1 MPLLPLGRHAC
12 LCAALIS
19 ASCREPA
26 APAAAPTPTPASSE
40 RPARIVFVLLD
51 TVRADHL
58 APYGHARDTMPF
70 LSQLAAK
77 GVVFENVWAP
87 SSWTP
92 SSMASIFTG
101 LWVNQHG
108 VLIGYR
114 ATRKAL
120 KEGADQLQLNR
131 IPKALPTLPEVMKG
145 AGYRT
150 YGAADNVNIGR
161 PMGFARGFDRFM
173 MRSHGAV
180 RDRVAKWKDEL
191 ARHGSYFLYLHYM
204 EAHGPYREPAQAGRS
219 QIDLNVDLYEK
230 ALALLDSELRSHL
243 EALDLTGPGSFVV
256 ITADHGE
263 EFWDHGGTGH
273 DNQVY
278 EELLRVPLIIYAP
291 GLLQPGRVSTPVTT
305 IDILPTLRE
314 VAQAPPSPRDQGVS
328 LLKTLRGEVRG
339 PRTFYPMR
347 WWEPSDVRLAKKA
360 VVRERYKYI
369 LSLPEGKEELYDL
382 EADPKERKNLAGEL
396 PQVAS
401 ELKQSLR
408 AFEHKAE
415 THPREFAETVRLTRE
430 KAEELKAL
438 GYVQ

>member
-1 MPLLPLGRHAC
+1 MPSPR
-12 LCAALIS
+12 
-19 ASCREPA
+19 P
-26 APAAAPTPTPASSE
+26 PASDAQAG

-58 APYGHARDTMPF
+58 APYGYARDTMPF

-77 GVVFENVWAP
+77 GVVFEKAWAP

-120 KEGADQLQLNR
+120 KEGADQVQLNR
-131 IPKALPTLPEVMKG
+131 IPEAAETLPEAMKA

-150 YGAADNVNIGR
+150 YGVADNVNIGK

-173 MRSHGAV
+173 MKSRGAV
-180 RDRVAKWKDEL
+180 RERVAAWKDEL
-191 ARHGSYFLYLHYM
+191 AKRGSYFLYLHYI
-204 EAHGPYREPAQAGRS
+204 EAHGPYREPARGGKTQL
-219 QIDLNVDLYEK
+219 QVNVDAYDA
-230 ALALLDSELRSHL
+230 ALRLLDNELRAHF
-243 EALDLTGPGSFVV
+243 EALELTRPGSFVMV
-256 ITADHGE
+256 TADHGE
-263 EFWDHGGTGH
+263 ELWDHGGTGH

-278 EELLRVPLIIYAP
+278 EELLRVPLIAYAP
-291 GLLQPGRVSTPVTT
+291 GFLAPRRVATPVTT

-314 VAQAPPSPRDQGVS
+314 AAKAPPGGADEGVS
-328 LLKTLRGEVRG
+328 LLKTLRGEVKG

-347 WWEPSDVRLAKKA
+347 WWEPTDVRLAKKA
-360 VVRERYKYI
+360 VVRDRYKFI
-369 LSLPEGKEELYDL
+369 LNLPEGKEELYDL
-382 EADPKERKNLAGEL
+382 EADPRERRNLADEM
-396 PQVAS
+396 PEVAS
-401 ELKQSLR
+401 DLKQSLR
-408 AFEHKAE
+408 AHEHKAK
-415 THPREFAETVRLTRE
+415 TYPREFAETVRLTRE

>member
-1 MPLLPLGRHAC
+1 MRRFTCSRLVAVLVVVACCRRGETPAPRHA
-12 LCAALIS
+12 AGGGAG
-19 ASCREPA
+19 
-26 APAAAPTPTPASSE
+26 E

-58 APYGHARDTMPF
+58 APYGYARDTMPF

-77 GVVFENVWAP
+77 GVVFEKTWAP

-120 KEGADQLQLNR
+120 KEGDRIQLNR
-131 IPKALPTLPEVMKG
+131 IPQAAETLPEVMKQ

-150 YGAADNVNIGR
+150 FGVADNVNIGK
-161 PMGFARGFDRFM
+161 PMGFTRGFDRFT
-173 MRSHGAV
+173 MRTQGAV
-180 RDRVAKWKDEL
+180 RDRVARWKGAL
-191 ARHGSYFLYLHYM
+191 ARSSPYFLYLHYFD
-204 EAHGPYREPAQAGRS
+204 AHGPYRVQPRPGQTRLEVNLEAYDA
-219 QIDLNVDLYEK
+219 
-230 ALALLDSELRSHL
+230 ALLSLDAELRSHFETL
-243 EALDLTGPGSFVV
+243 GLHQGAFVI

-278 EELLRVPLIIYAP
+278 EELLRVPLILYAP
-291 GLLQPGRVSTPVTT
+291 GFLEPRRVDTPVST

-314 VAQAPPSPRDQGVS
+314 VAQAPPGSSDQGIS
-328 LLKTLRGEVRG
+328 LLRTLRGEAIG

-347 WWEPSDVRLAKKA
+347 WWEPTDVRLAKKA
-360 VVRERYKYI
+360 VVRDRYKYI
-369 LSLPEGKEELYDL
+369 LNLPQGTEELYDL
-382 EADPKERKNLAGEL
+382 KADPKERTNLAAAQ
-396 PQVAS
+396 PRIAS
-401 ELKQSLR
+401 DLKQRLR
-408 AFEHKAE
+408 TFEHEAP
-415 THPREFAETVRLTRE
+415 THPREFAEAVTLSRE